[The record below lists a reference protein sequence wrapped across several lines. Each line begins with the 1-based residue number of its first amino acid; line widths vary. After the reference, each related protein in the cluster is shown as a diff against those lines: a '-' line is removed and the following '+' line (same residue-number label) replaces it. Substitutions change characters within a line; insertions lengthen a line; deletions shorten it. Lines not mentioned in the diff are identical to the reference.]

1 MMSKFAIGITALVL
15 SLQYPGSARASA
27 TSAAGTTSRSNTIG
41 TKGTTSTAKNNAKAA
56 SPRLVKVDATTP
68 AKSGP
73 SEFTIK
79 AAVPTHPR
87 AIVKYGNNFL
97 MMEESGLMPAGTD
110 FGYGLYRDDTR
121 YLTEWDMSINGVP
134 LSPLSSVTSDGYGG
148 RFLYANQS
156 YVPEPEK
163 KIVEQTLLIQRDI
176 VITDA
181 VYERLSITNF
191 GSSSVSGDL
200 GIKYGADFAD
210 MFEVRGMPRKARSH
224 DLATHVMDNHRQ
236 ADIVY
241 KGLDGQEMKTRITFM
256 RSKPASMTDTEA
268 RFHFK
273 LEPKNVYAVETVI
286 GTNFNERE
294 VDPTTDDVLPEPQKK
309 YTYEKQKA
317 IADQSYAQWRSEGT
331 TITTDNEVFNRL
343 LERGYRDLYILK
355 QSTARGECVAAGVP
369 WFAVAFGRDQDI
381 VGRETV
387 ALMPDLSRSI
397 LHVLAEYQG
406 TKNDPVTEEK
416 PGKIMH
422 ELRVGEMARCK
433 EIPFRPYFG
442 TIDATPL
449 WIVLMGD
456 YVDWT
461 GDTDFAKKHWGNVQ
475 RALDCL
481 DVESKSGYLTYGDK
495 ANAALSNQG
504 WKDSFDSITTMS
516 GALAPP
522 PIALSEV
529 QGYLYGAWNNGA
541 KLARINGDDAL
552 AEKLLKKAEDLKVRF
567 NKDFHSDL
575 HKYMYIALGN
585 NLPCDVVSSNPG
597 QCLSTGILTKAYA
610 DEVSQVL
617 MQPEMFCGFGIRTLS
632 AFERAY
638 NPISY
643 HDGSVWPH
651 DNAMIVEGLCKT
663 GHGKD
668 GMRVM
673 QGMFSAAQG
682 KNNLRLPELFCG
694 FSKHFSN
701 VPIWY
706 PVSCEPQAWAAG
718 SMFLML
724 KSGLGL
730 QADALNNK
738 LHVVNPTLPPFL
750 SSVKVQNLRVGTKK
764 VSLDFSQAQD
774 KTQCVVAGKS
784 EGLDVSVE
792 KD

>member
-1 MMSKFAIGITALVL
+1 MIVRNHLKRSKFVVGLAVLAL
-15 SLQYPGSARASA
+15 SLHYPGLALAKTSSTESSAHV
-27 TSAAGTTSRSNTIG
+27 
-41 TKGTTSTAKNNAKAA
+41 
-56 SPRLVKVDATTP
+56 VKVDATTP
-68 AKSGP
+68 VKSGP

-87 AIVKYGNNFL
+87 AILKNGNNFL

-121 YLTEWDMSINGVP
+121 YLTQWDMSINGVP
-134 LSPLSSVTSDGYGG
+134 LSPLSSVTNDGFNG

-156 YVPEPEK
+156 YIPEPEK
-163 KIVEQTLLIQRDI
+163 KIAEQTLLVQRDI
-176 VITDA
+176 VITDE

-191 GSSSVSGDL
+191 GSGPASGDL

-224 DLATHVMDNHRQ
+224 DLTTHVMDNKRQ
-236 ADIVY
+236 ADIAY
-241 KGLDGQEMKTRITFM
+241 KGLDGQVMKTRITFM
-256 RSKPASMTDTEA
+256 REKPSSMSDTEA

-273 LEPKNVYAVETVI
+273 VGPKNVFVIETVI
-286 GTNFNERE
+286 GTNLNEPE
-294 VDPTTDDVLPEPQKK
+294 VDPTTDDKVSEPLKK

-317 IADQSYAQWRSEGT
+317 IADQGYAKWRSEGT

-343 LERGYRDLYILK
+343 LERGYRDLYILR
-355 QSTARGECVAAGVP
+355 QSTPRGECVAAGVP

-387 ALMPDLSRSI
+387 ALMPDLTRSI

-406 TKNDPVTEEK
+406 TRDDAVTEEK

-461 GDTDFAKKHWGNVQ
+461 GDKDFAKQHWSNVLK
-475 RALDCL
+475 ALDCL
-481 DVESKSGYLTYGDK
+481 DEESKSGYLTYGSK

-504 WKDSFDSITTMS
+504 WKDSFDSITTAN
-516 GALAPP
+516 GQLAPP
-522 PIALSEV
+522 PIALAEV
-529 QGYLYGAWNNGA
+529 QGYLYAAWQSGA
-541 KLARINGDDAL
+541 KLAKINGDDAL

-567 NKDFHSDL
+567 NNDFHSKQ
-575 HKYMYIALGN
+575 HAYMYIALGN
-585 NLPCDVVSSNPG
+585 NAPCDVVSSNPG
-597 QCLSTGILTKAYA
+597 QCLSTGILTKDYA
-610 DEVSQVL
+610 EEVSQVL
-617 MQPEMFCGFGIRTLS
+617 MRPEMFCGWGVRTLS

-651 DNAMIVEGLCKT
+651 DNAMIVEGLCKV
-663 GHGKD
+663 GHGTE
-668 GMRVM
+668 GMRIM
-673 QGMFSAAQG
+673 NGMFGAAQG
-682 KNNLRLPELFCG
+682 KTNLRLPELFCG
-694 FSKHFSN
+694 FSKNFSG

-730 QADALNNK
+730 QADAVNNK

-750 SSVKVQNLRVGTKK
+750 SSVKIQNLRVGTGK
-764 VSLDFSQAQD
+764 VSLEFSRAQD
-774 KTQCVVAGKS
+774 KTECTVAGKS
-784 EGLDVSVE
+784 DGLGVSIE
-792 KD
+792 K